1 MKLATLSD
9 GSRDGRLVVV
19 SRDLTLAALAEPRTL
34 QNALD
39 AWDEALPALNDL
51 YRRLNHREVAGAF
64 AFETSHCLAPLPRA
78 YQWLDASAFLA
89 HGELMAKAFRINNP
103 QGATPLVYQGA
114 SDRMLGPAQDVP
126 FPSVEHG
133 IDFEGEFGVIL
144 GDVPMMATAEEAQ
157 KAIRL
162 LVLINDWSLRTLA
175 PSEMKTGFGWIAAK
189 PATSFGPVAVTPD
202 ELGDRWVDGRIH
214 LPLHVSLNG
223 RRFGEPFGGAMDFG
237 FPDII
242 RHVTATRALGAG
254 TILGSGTVSEGD
266 PDRVGSACIAE
277 RRGFEIIQSN
287 AATTDFLSFG
297 DTVRIEALGQDGQS
311 IFGAIDQTVVRN
323 PVRPD

>member
-1 MKLATLSD
+1 MKLATLAD
-9 GSRDGRLVVV
+9 GSRDGRLAVV
-19 SRDLTLAALAEPRTL
+19 SRDLTLAAVAGPRTL
-34 QNALD
+34 QDALD
-39 AWDEALPALNDL
+39 AWDEAWPALDDL
-51 YRRLNHREVAGAF
+51 YRRLNYREVAGAF
-64 AFETSHCLAPLPRA
+64 AFEASHCLAPLPRA

-89 HGELMAKAFRINNP
+89 HGELMAKAFRIDNP

-114 SDRMLGPAQDVP
+114 SDQMLGPTQDVP
-126 FPSVEHG
+126 FPSAEHG

-144 GDVPMMATAEEAQ
+144 GNVPMAATAEEAQ

-175 PSEMKTGFGWIAAK
+175 PAEMRTGFGWIAAK

-202 ELGDRWVDGRIH
+202 ELGDRWADGRIH

-223 RRFGEPFGGAMDFG
+223 RRFGEPFGGSMDFS

-254 TILGSGTVSEGD
+254 TIIGSGTVSEGD
-266 PDRVGSACIAE
+266 PDHVGCACIAE
-277 RRGFEIIQSN
+277 RRGLEIIRSD
-287 AATTDFLSFG
+287 AATTEFMSFG
-297 DTVRIEALGQDGQS
+297 DRVRIEVLDQDGRS
-311 IFGAIDQTVVRN
+311 IFGAIDQRVVKHAQHSA
-323 PVRPD
+323 